1 MSDRIRVLLIAS
13 SLLAAAAALAGLL
26 VRNPLAAGV
35 LAIGAAA
42 ASALALFSL
51 PKSAEAEPLPEI
63 QAAPEVTPA
72 PPDVTVLVAEV
83 RDSSGEGRF
92 GGDLRRILEGI
103 VRDEKGKL
111 HASNGAITAVF
122 RGRRDHARAA
132 VHAAQR
138 MLSNVDALS
147 RRLERDVRISIGVDT
162 AEEASATT
170 RAAELQKMAD
180 ENRTAVLVSAST
192 VGHLPSERAILAA
205 IDSDARLYSFTPVQQ
220 RLF

>member
-1 MSDRIRVLLIAS
+1 MSDRIRVLTIAAC
-13 SLLAAAAALAGLL
+13 LLAAAAALIGLL
-26 VRNPLAAGV
+26 VRNPIVAGV
-35 LAIGAAA
+35 IALAAA
-42 ASALALFSL
+42 ATSLGALLSA
-51 PKSAEAEPLPEI
+51 PKPKEAEPLPEI
-63 QAAPEVTPA
+63 ETAPEVKPA

-83 RDSSGEGRF
+83 RDASGTGRF
-92 GGDLRRILEGI
+92 GEDLHRILEGI

-138 MLSNVDALS
+138 MVSNVDALS

-162 AEEASATT
+162 ADETAATS
-170 RAAELQKMAD
+170 RAAELRKMAD

-192 VGHLPSERAILAA
+192 VGHLPAERAILAA
-205 IDSDARLYSFTPVQQ
+205 IDADARLYSFTPVQQ

>member
-1 MSDRIRVLLIAS
+1 MSDRIRVLTIAAC
-13 SLLAAAAALAGLL
+13 LLAAAAALIGLL
-26 VRNPLAAGV
+26 VRNPIVAGV
-35 LAIGAAA
+35 IALAAA
-42 ASALALFSL
+42 ATSLAALLSA
-51 PKSAEAEPLPEI
+51 PKPAEAEPLPEI
-63 QAAPEVTPA
+63 ETAPEVKPA

-83 RDSSGEGRF
+83 RDASGTGRF
-92 GGDLRRILEGI
+92 GEDLHRILEGI

-170 RAAELQKMAD
+170 HAAELQKMAD

-192 VGHLPSERAILAA
+192 VGHLPAERAILAA
-205 IDSDARLYSFTPVQQ
+205 IDADARLYSFTPVQQ